1 MQDKLSI
8 NVLIVGGWVKK
19 DQNFADVIYGRSL
32 TLIPIKG
39 IIKVAPVPIV
49 KAYR

>member
-1 MQDKLSI
+1 MKDKFL
-8 NVLIVGGWVKK
+8 LIVGGWVKN